1 MTKNRMMRPRV
12 PGERARDGEAH
23 IHQGCWWQMRRWCV
37 ESGRAY
43 QGRSAVGHGRVTEDI
58 ARCSD
63 GMAEVS
69 RGRSSRSS
77 GEGPNDRKGQ

>member
-1 MTKNRMMRPRV
+1 MAKPISIKGAGGKCGGGAWKAVELIT
-12 PGERARDGEAH
+12 GDL
-23 IHQGCWWQMRRWCV
+23 RWV
-37 ESGRAY
+37 TEG
-43 QGRSAVGHGRVTEDI
+43 VTEDI